1 MSPAIT
7 RANSRHASVKENVA
21 APYFLRS
28 RVPLGNASNL
38 IGLHRAAEP
47 KRQKAARV
55 KKENAKVKRAA
66 AAPKAD
72 DDHTSVLC
80 EAVKPVPH
88 TDEVILD
95 SEHLQN
101 PAAAPQAFSS
111 LLLNIIPDVDSA
123 DALDAQMCSEYVRD
137 IYAYLQQLEVTM
149 AIKPHYLEGQEV
161 SGAMRAV
168 AIDWLMQVQREFKL
182 RQETFF
188 MSVGIIDRFLQNN
201 PVPKKYFQL
210 VCVTAMLIASKY
222 EEIYP
227 PTVGDFAFVTDGA
240 YTCGDVRRMERI
252 VLKRLNYSLGRPGPV
267 HFLQRA
273 CKVGQASP
281 RDREL
286 AMFLL
291 ELGALDYELIHVPPS
306 LMAAAAFA
314 ASLRILGSGDWSVSL
329 QHYTGYDEETL
340 APVMQAV
347 VRTLQTVTEEGKL
360 HEIKRKYVKVS
371 SRVCE
376 NDGFSGERVAKLL
389 C

>member
-1 MSPAIT
+1 MSPAVT
-7 RANSRHASVKENVA
+7 RANSRHVA
-21 APYFLRS
+21 VPYFLRS

-38 IGLHRAAEP
+38 IGVHGGAEAP
-47 KRQKAARV
+47 KRQKARV
-55 KKENAKVKRAA
+55 KKDNTRAKGAA
-66 AAPKAD
+66 ARGHD
-72 DDHTSVLC
+72 LTSVC
-80 EAVKPVPH
+80 DPVKQPVTH
-88 TDEVILD
+88 THTEV
-95 SEHLQN
+95 
-101 PAAAPQAFSS
+101 FSS

-161 SGAMRAV
+161 SGSMRAV

-210 VCVTAMLIASKY
+210 VCVTAMLIAAKY

-227 PTVGDFAFVTDGA
+227 PTVGDFVFVTDGA

-273 CKVGQASP
+273 CKVGQASA
-281 RDREL
+281 RAGEL

-291 ELGALDYELIHVPPS
+291 ELTALDYELIHVPPS
-306 LMAAAAFA
+306 LVAAAALA
-314 ASLRILGSGDWSVSL
+314 ASLRILGSGDWSPSL
-329 QHYTGYDEETL
+329 QYYTGYGEDAL
-340 APVMQAV
+340 APVVQAV
-347 VRTLQTVTEEGKL
+347 ARTLQTLPEESKL
-360 HEIKRKYVKVS
+360 HEMKRKYVTMS
-371 SRVCE
+371 PRACE
-376 NDGFSGERVAKLL
+376 NDGSFSERVQKLL